1 MTAKMNMKS
10 WYTMR
15 MLKTFFRDVTTQSKT
30 ACAGERQNLSRTG
43 ATTPENRTA
52 DCSQMSA
59 SHLEFRKSLDGFKGP
74 QDSQNSEGLYR
85 LDVSSFVVSVDIGN
99 VALRK
104 IAVQS
109 D

>member
-1 MTAKMNMKS
+1 
-10 WYTMR
+10 
-15 MLKTFFRDVTTQSKT
+15 
-30 ACAGERQNLSRTG
+30 
-43 ATTPENRTA
+43 
-52 DCSQMSA
+52 MSA

-99 VALRK
+99 VALRN